1 MNTRSYGC
9 VVHQVSKSM
18 KNGSPNFVGA
28 SRRSKAIV
36 YTAARQEDN
45 EKAYRFGS
53 KHCTKFFSLV

>member
-1 MNTRSYGC
+1 
-9 VVHQVSKSM
+9 M

-53 KHCTKFFSLV
+53 KHYTNFFSLV